1 MEEEYKEMWEYEME
15 RRREKLE
22 KWRKRGWL
30 PISEEKMIKYELNQM
45 TFEDWY
51 DEYLVEQEEYE
62 EMQELIEKYNKKMKH
77 FQIVQIIKK

>member
-51 DEYLVEQEEYE
+51 DD
-62 EMQELIEKYNKKMKH
+62 IEPYFH
-77 FQIVQIIKK
+77 ERRLGYYVR

>member
-30 PISEEKMIKYELNQM
+30 PISEEKMIKYELNLM

>member
-30 PISEEKMIKYELNQM
+30 PISEEKMIKYELNLM

-77 FQIVQIIKK
+77 FQIV

>member
-30 PISEEKMIKYELNQM
+30 PISEEKMIKYELNLM

-77 FQIVQIIKK
+77 FQIVKIIKK